1 MTNKL
6 STMLITSLPH
16 PRPGARSGIRWI
28 LPALILPA
36 LILLLVLAAALGSG
50 SAAAQSSDPSPV
62 PAIGW
67 VKIVGPSEP
76 VMEGETAVFTVTRQN
91 TNQELTIPYQVS
103 ELRGEN
109 NNTVNSQSG
118 DVTFAPREA
127 VKTIWVTLDD
137 NVVEKNN
144 QIKVELFVLPICGGL
159 FPVPCIGNLSATV
172 QIQDDDKYGLSID
185 SPSVDEGRQ
194 GATELTFTARLSNP
208 TDFPVEVDYTV
219 SDSSTATAG
228 PNYTDADYRDQLTID
243 GDRVPLQGAFTFLP
257 GQTQK
262 RITVTVNGDAEIEED
277 ETVVVEVELANED
290 DQALALPNGRAATGT
305 GTIRN
310 DDNPI
315 DGISIAG
322 PTQPVPEGQTAEFTV
337 TRDNTSRPRQLTYSV
352 CAIRGASDRPT
363 PSAADCYH
371 HDLGGNVSFALGQD
385 EETIRVPTSG
395 DYYVEQ
401 HDRVRV
407 TLFIPGHTSSLLA
420 TARIQGR
427 DRYSLHVDTP
437 SVDEGDSG
445 AADLTFNVDLD
456 RPADFPV
463 EVDYRVSDRGTADA
477 GDDYV
482 NQQGTVTFAPGET
495 EKQVTV
501 TVNGDTDFEADE
513 TVVVDVE
520 LANDDDRAYAA
531 PGGDAAS
538 GAGTIRNDDHYIIS
552 FREGSDGY
560 ENVAGSNAPV
570 PVQFKVTL
578 TPAAPGTVTVDYET
592 FDPPGSRPLLAT
604 SGADFRPTSGA
615 LTFAPGDT
623 EKTVAVTVLDDDLA
637 ENKEEVWLRLSNAQ
651 GFAVKIQPAA
661 EGPDGTKF
669 QYIHSDEGYG
679 HLISVQNDGPDILT
693 EPASG
698 ATASLSFV
706 VNLSAAAPG
715 PVKVN
720 YRTVDGTASSG
731 GAANAGE
738 DDYEPARGTLTFEA
752 GAVSKTIDVTVNGD
766 DAFEGETP
774 ESLWLLLSN
783 PRGPSGTN
791 VGFEVDNLGFEK
803 RSFLGLIA
811 DNPPHLKL
819 TVDAPTALESDVG
832 GTPLLPFF
840 FTLRMNQPQQEEV
853 TVRVGSGGTAIG
865 TGGAPD
871 RTTDYIRPALGNVT
885 FKPGETEKEL
895 RFYVLPDNRVED
907 DETVEITVT
916 APPIFNPDGDDD
928 VVIVA
933 TGTILN
939 NDHQVWANWPK
950 VTEGAAG
957 ETTPLTFKVTLRPP
971 VSSGEVTVNYRTADR
986 TYGHTADQNDIDADW
1001 IGSNDYEAKSG
1012 TLTFPANTGRQE
1024 IEVTVNGDDFD
1035 EHDEYF
1041 ILELSGL
1048 SGPEGIRLEFPPGSK
1063 GNYRG
1068 TIKDDDDFAY
1078 RVPTEANTR
1087 SVPEGA
1093 WRMLIDGRRSYQ
1105 TFVRLDIWTNRQWYS
1120 ENATCNA
1127 GEGGTAVGAAI
1138 GRDHGDYY
1146 QSVPSPGVPGG
1157 TNVHSTF
1164 ISHAYSGG
1172 PVDWTDDFGE
1182 TGYQNSVWCHL
1193 PIWGDPFV
1201 EDDETVVVE
1210 YQHSAVGHGA
1220 DNPITLGTITI
1231 LNDDHA
1237 LSVDS
1242 PSVDEGD
1249 TGTAELVFTVTL
1261 DPPSTGTVTV
1271 DYATSDG
1278 SAEAGGS
1285 ANAGGDDYEPKS
1297 GTLTFEAGETTQ
1309 TVTVIVNGD
1318 ETYEGELTQDETV
1331 LLEFSNPSGPGF
1343 STIKLPGEPA
1353 GGTLQPAD
1361 PAYVEPDPIDH
1372 PSGTIR
1378 HDDPFP
1384 KASIGAPAAPV
1395 VEGGDL
1401 VFPVTLS
1408 DAYHE
1413 TWRVRYQLLSDSS
1426 ATRGEDYTAEGYDE
1440 NAWGIVELA
1449 PGQTKA
1455 SITLKTTDDM
1465 VVEDEETVRVQ
1476 LSAPTETPHFEVD
1489 QSKNTATGAITDN
1502 DRTLVTVASD
1512 GDVTEGENAVFTLT
1526 RTRDTSS
1533 EIMVTFAVTGG
1544 NAVLTNA
1551 APTSATI
1558 PANATTA
1565 TVSLATT
1572 DDNTDEPNATLTLT
1586 LADGDA
1592 YDLGSNSAATL
1603 TVQDNDGAPALT
1615 VADAAAAEDADLT
1628 FAISLSPASSGT
1640 VTVSYAIT
1648 PDTAQ
1653 AADYTGTTSGTLT
1666 FAPGETSQSVT
1677 LDVVD
1682 DTVDEPEETVTLTL
1696 SNQTGT
1702 ASIEDATA
1710 TGAITDNDLPSVT
1723 VASGGNVTEGADAE
1737 FTLTRAS
1744 QDTGAALEVTFS
1756 VTGGDAALS
1765 GDAPT
1770 AATIPANATTV
1781 TVSLAT
1787 EDDNT
1792 DEPNATLTLTLDDG
1806 AAYDLGS
1813 DRAATLTVQ
1822 DNDGAPAIS
1831 VADAAASE
1839 DADLVFE
1846 LTLNPAGSQ
1855 EVTVDYAITADTA
1868 QAADYTGTTSGSVTF
1883 APGETSKDVTLDLV
1897 DDTADEPEETV
1908 TLALS
1913 NLTGTASIGNAAATG
1928 AITDNDS
1935 PVVTVAS
1942 GGDITEG
1949 ANAEFTLTRASEDID
1964 QQLLVNFAVT
1974 GGDTVL
1980 SDEDDAPVSAAIPAN
1995 ATTVTVSIPT
2005 EDDETEEDDATLTLT
2020 LTDGDAYDLGSNSA
2034 ATLTV
2039 EDNDTPEVGDL
2050 VVSVAPVKSTITEGD
2065 DAAFALTRSGGPSGE
2080 LTVTFTVTDSGSV
2093 LSGNAPTSVTFG
2105 EDQATAPVIL
2115 ATDDDETDEPN
2126 ATLTLTLTDG
2136 SGYDL
2141 SSVSSQNS
2149 ASVTVEDNDARPH
2162 ADAVVPKVTVAAV
2175 DDTVTE
2181 GNDAVFR
2188 LTRTGDSTLA
2198 LPVTFSVSDPG
2209 SALSASA
2216 PTSATI
2222 PANATTALVALATAD
2237 DNIIEPN
2244 STITLTLTD
2253 GDAYDLGS
2261 DRTATLTVQDNDSP
2275 VVTVSSDGDVTEGA
2289 NAEFTLTR
2297 ASEDTGAAL
2306 EVTFSVTGGDA
2317 ALSADPP
2324 TSATIPA
2331 NATTVTVS
2339 LATEDDNTD
2348 EPDATLTLT
2357 LTDGAAYDL
2366 GSDRAATLTVQ
2377 DNDGTPALSAA
2388 DAAASED
2395 ADLVFEVTLDPASS
2409 GTVTVNYAITADTA
2423 QAADY
2428 TGATSGT
2435 VTFAPGETSQDV
2447 TLALV
2452 DDATDE
2458 PEETV
2463 TLTLSGLTGTASIA
2477 DGTATGTITDNDGPV
2492 VTVSSGGDVTE
2503 GSDAEF
2509 TLTRASENTGAALS
2523 VTFTVSDPGSALS
2536 DAATTSATIPA
2547 DATTVTVSLATEDDN
2562 IDEPDATLTLTLTDG
2577 AAYDLGS
2584 DRAATLTVADNDGTP
2599 ALSAA
2604 DAAASEDADLVFEVT
2619 LDPAS
2624 SGTVTVNYAITADTA
2639 QAADYTGATSGSVTF
2654 APGDT
2659 VKEVTLDLVDDTTDE
2674 PEETVTLT
2682 LSSIIGTASIADG
2695 TATGTIT
2702 DNDGPVVTVSSD
2714 GDVTE
2719 GADAEFTLTRASQDT
2734 GAALEVTFTVTGGDA
2749 ALSDEAPTSATIP
2762 ADATTVT
2769 VSLATEDDNTD
2780 EPDATLTLTLSD
2792 GAAYDLGS
2800 DRAATLTVADND
2812 GTPALSAAD
2821 AAASED
2827 ADLVF
2832 EITLDPASSGT
2843 VTVNYAIT
2851 ADTAQAADYTGATS
2865 GSVTFA
2871 PGDTVKKVTLA
2882 LVDDAV
2888 DEPEETVTL
2897 TLSGLTGTASI
2908 ADGTATGTIT
2918 DNDGPVVTV
2927 SSGGDVT
2934 EGADAEFTLT
2944 RASQDTGAALEVT
2957 FSVTGGDAVLSD
2969 AAPTSAT
2976 IPADATTVTVALA
2989 TEDDNTDEPDATLT
3003 LTLTDGAAYDLGS
3016 DRAATLTVADNDGT
3030 PALSA
3035 ADAAASE
3042 DADLV
3047 FELTLDPAS
3056 SGTVTVNY
3064 AITADTAQAADYTGA
3079 TSGTVTFAPGETS
3092 QDVTLALVDDTV
3104 DEPEE
3109 TVTLTLAGLTGT
3121 ASIADGTATG
3131 TITDNDLPVV
3141 TVTSGGDVTEGAD
3154 AEFTLTRA
3162 SADTGAVLSV
3172 TFTVSDPGSALS
3184 DAAPTSATIP
3194 ANATTVTVSLATEDD
3209 NTDEPDATLTLTL
3222 TDGAAYDL
3230 GSDNAATLTVQD
3242 NDGTPALS
3250 AADAAASEDADL
3262 VFELTLNPASSGTV
3276 TVNYA
3281 ITADTAQAADYTGA
3295 TSGSVTFAPG
3305 DTVKEVTLDLV
3316 DDTTDEP
3323 EETVTLTLSSIIGT
3337 ASIADGTAT
3346 GTITDNDGPVVTVS
3360 SDGDVTEGADA
3371 EFTLTRAS
3379 QDTGAAL
3386 EVTFTVTGGDA
3397 ALSDEAPTSATI
3409 PADATTVTVS
3419 LATEDDNT
3427 DEPDATLT
3435 LTLSDGAAYD
3445 LGSDRAATL
3454 TVADNDGTPALSAA
3468 DAAASEDADLVFEI
3482 TLDPASSGTVTVN
3495 YAITADTAQAA
3506 DYTGATSGSVTFAPG
3521 DTVKKVTLAL
3531 VDDAVDE
3538 PEETVTL
3545 TLSGLTGTA
3554 SIADGT
3560 ATGTITD
3567 NDGPVVT
3574 VSSGG
3579 DVTEGADAEFTLTRA
3594 SQDTGAAL
3602 EVTFSVTGGDAVLS
3616 DAAPT
3621 SATIPAD
3628 ATTVTVALATED
3640 DNTDEPDATLTLT
3653 LTDGAAYDL
3662 GSARAAT
3669 LTVADND
3676 GTPALS
3682 AADAAASEDADLV
3695 FELTLDP
3702 ASSGTVQVN
3711 YAITADTAQAADY
3724 TGATSG
3730 TVTFAPGDTSQDVT
3744 LNLVDDTT
3752 DEPEETVTLTLS
3764 GLTGTASIAD
3774 GTATGTITD
3783 NDGPVV
3789 TVSSDGDVTEGAD
3802 AEFTLTRA
3810 SQDTGAAL
3818 EVTFSVT
3825 GGDAVLSGDAP
3836 TSATIPANAT
3846 TVTVSLATEDDN
3858 IDEPDA
3864 TLTLTL
3870 SDGAAYDLGSD
3881 RAATLTVADNDGTPA
3896 LSAADAAASE
3906 DADLVFEITL
3916 DPASSGTVQVNYA
3929 ITADTAQAADY
3940 TGTTSGSVTFA
3951 PGDTSQD
3958 VTLDLVDDGVDE
3970 PEETVTL
3977 TLSGLTGTASIADGT
3992 ATGTI
3997 TDNDGPVVTVSSGGD
4012 VTEGANA
4019 EFTLTRASQ
4028 DTGAALEV
4036 TFSVT
4041 GGDAVLSDAAPT
4053 AATIPANATT
4063 VTVSLATEDDN
4074 TDEPDATLTLTLT
4087 DGASYDLGSDNAATL
4102 TVADNDGT
4110 PALSAADAAASEDAD
4125 LVFEITLNPASSQE
4139 VTVDYAITA
4148 DTAQAAD
4155 YTGATSGTVTF
4166 APGETSQDVTLNL
4179 VDDTTDEPEET
4190 VTLTLSGL
4198 TGTASIADGT
4208 ATGTITDND
4217 GPVVTVSSGGDV
4229 TEGADAEFTLTR
4241 ASENTG
4247 AALSVTFTVTGGDA
4261 VLSDDAPTA
4270 ATIPANATTVKV
4282 SLATE
4287 DDNIDEPDA
4296 TLTLTLTDGA
4306 AYDLGS
4312 DRAATLTV
4320 QDNDG
4325 APALSAADAS
4335 ASEDADLVFELTLD
4349 PASSGTVT
4357 VNYAITA
4364 DTAQAADY
4372 TGATSG
4378 SVTFT
4383 PGETSQDVTLDLVDD
4398 AADEPEETVTL
4409 TLSGLTGTASIADG
4423 TATGTITDNDG
4434 PVVTVASGGDVTE
4447 GSDAEFTLTRASQD
4461 TGAALSV
4468 TFSVTGGDA
4477 VLSDDAPTAATI
4489 PANATTVTVS
4499 LATEDDNTDEPDATL
4514 TLTLTDGAAY
4524 DLGSDRAATL
4534 TVADNDGTPA
4544 LTAADAAASEDADLV
4559 FELTLNPASSGT
4571 VSVNYAI
4578 TADTAQAADYTGTT
4592 SGSVT
4597 FAPGDTVKEVT
4608 LALVDDT
4615 TDEPEETVTLTLSG
4629 LTGTASIADGTATGT
4644 ITDNDGPVVTVS
4656 SDGDVTEGADAEFT
4670 LTRASEDTGAALP
4683 VTFTVTGGDA
4693 VLSDAAPTS
4702 ATIPANATTVT
4713 VSLATEDDNTDE
4725 PDATLTLTLTDG
4737 AAYDLGSDRA
4747 ATLTVADNDGA
4758 PEDTD
4763 NAGTPEDTDNA
4774 IPIVTVV
4781 SATATAG
4788 GEVVFTLMRTGDLS
4802 VPLVIRYQTV
4812 FRGQGLSLREGYL
4825 TFLEGSSTLEMRVPE
4840 FVEGVVTESDRTA
4853 ELTLLPPNDHAQGY
4867 VVGDPSE
4874 ARLRVA
4880 GTPRPALSAADAS
4893 ASEDADLTF
4902 KITLHPASSQEVT
4915 VDYAIRPDTAQTTD
4929 YTGAT
4934 SGSVTFAP
4942 SETSKS
4948 VTLDLVDDDVAEP
4961 DETVTLTLTL
4971 PDRHEDESLS
4981 PGFYHV
4987 GTARIDDA
4995 TATGTITDDD
5005 PPVETPVSNE
5015 RPVVTVASGS
5025 DVTEGE
5031 NAEFTLT
5038 RDGATNEA
5046 LFVTFSVTG
5055 GDAALSHDAPTSATI
5070 PANATTVT
5078 VSLATEDDNI
5088 DEPDATLTLTLADGE
5103 AYDLGSDRAA
5113 TLTVQ
5118 DNDGTPELTAAD
5130 ASASEDAD
5138 LVFEITLNP
5147 ASSQEVAVDY
5157 EITPDTAQA
5166 ADYTGTTSGA
5176 VTFAPGETSKDVTL
5190 GLVDDTV
5197 DEPDETVTLTLSGLT
5212 GTASIAD
5219 GAAMGTITDND
5230 LPSVTVSSGGDVTEG
5245 ESAEFTLTRASQDTG
5260 AALLVNFTVTGG
5272 DAVLSSN
5279 APTAA
5284 TIPANATTVTVS
5296 LATEDDNT
5304 DEPDATLTLTLTDGA
5319 AYDLGSDRSAT
5330 LTVQDNDDAPDD
5342 NDLPVVTVTS
5352 GGNVTEG
5359 ADAEFTLTRASED
5372 TGAALTVTFS
5382 VTGGGTALINDAPTS
5397 ATIPADATTV
5407 KVSLATEDDNTDE
5420 PDATLTLTLTDGDA
5434 YDLGTPSVA
5443 TVTVED
5449 NDDTPTL
5456 TVADASAS
5464 EDADLVFALTLH
5476 PASSQEVTVDYEITP
5491 DTAQAAD
5498 YAGATSGSVTFAPGE
5513 TSKGITL
5520 DLVDD
5525 EAAEPDETVT
5535 LTLANLTGPANFGD
5549 GAATGTITDNDQ
5561 QVVTVESATE
5571 TENGEVVFT
5580 LRRRGNLSIAL
5591 TIGYQVVYRGQGV
5604 TLREGYRTFPE
5615 GSSTLEMRDPEFVD
5629 GIVTEADRTVELT
5642 LLPPDDYASGY
5653 VVGDPSEATLR
5664 VAGTPRPALS
5674 VADAAASEDADLVF
5688 ALTLSP
5694 ASELSITVDYAIAPG
5709 TAQAADYTGATSG
5722 TVTFAPGDTSK
5733 NVTLDV
5739 VDDDIAEPDE
5749 TVTLTL
5755 TLPDRHED
5763 EPLSNGFYHV
5773 GTARIDDAIATGTIT
5788 DNDLPVVAVA
5798 TEAGAVTEGE
5808 DAVFVFSRTGDASSP
5823 LTVTVAVGETGS
5835 VLAVAPPTTAAFGA
5849 NETETR
5855 LRVATVDDS
5864 TEEPDGR
5871 VTVTVRLGDGYT
5883 VAPDAGS
5890 AGVDVLDNDGSSPS
5904 QADG

>member
-1 MTNKL
+1 M
-6 STMLITSLPH
+6 S
-16 PRPGARSGIRWI
+16 
-28 LPALILPA
+28 
-36 LILLLVLAAALGSG
+36 
-50 SAAAQSSDPSPV
+50 
-62 PAIGW
+62 
-67 VKIVGPSEP
+67 
-76 VMEGETAVFTVTRQN
+76 
-91 TNQELTIPYQVS
+91 
-103 ELRGEN
+103 
-109 NNTVNSQSG
+109 
-118 DVTFAPREA
+118 FAP
-127 VKTIWVTLDD
+127 D
-137 NVVEKNN
+137 
-144 QIKVELFVLPICGGL
+144 
-159 FPVPCIGNLSATV
+159 
-172 QIQDDDKYGLSID
+172 
-185 SPSVDEGRQ
+185 
-194 GATELTFTARLSNP
+194 
-208 TDFPVEVDYTV
+208 
-219 SDSSTATAG
+219 
-228 PNYTDADYRDQLTID
+228 
-243 GDRVPLQGAFTFLP
+243 
-257 GQTQK
+257 
-262 RITVTVNGDAEIEED
+262 ED
-277 ETVVVEVELANED
+277 EKT
-290 DQALALPNGRAATGT
+290 
-305 GTIRN
+305 
-310 DDNPI
+310 
-315 DGISIAG
+315 
-322 PTQPVPEGQTAEFTV
+322 F
-337 TRDNTSRPRQLTYSV
+337 
-352 CAIRGASDRPT
+352 
-363 PSAADCYH
+363 
-371 HDLGGNVSFALGQD
+371 
-385 EETIRVPTSG
+385 RVPTSG

-407 TLFIPGHTSSLLA
+407 TLNTSPTLLA
-420 TARIQGR
+420 TARIQDS

-456 RPADFPV
+456 RPADFPI

-477 GDDYV
+477 GDDYE

-513 TVVVDVE
+513 TVVVEVE

-538 GAGTIRNDDHYIIS
+538 GAGTIRNDDHYVIS
-552 FREGSDGY
+552 FREGSDGH

-715 PVKVN
+715 PVTVN

-731 GAANAGE
+731 GAADAGE

-752 GAVSKTIDVTVNGD
+752 GVVSKTIDVTVNGD
-766 DAFEGETP
+766 DAFEDGAP

-791 VGFEVDNLGFEK
+791 VGFELDNLGFEK

-819 TVDAPTALESDVG
+819 TVDAPTVLESDVG

-853 TVRVGSGGTAIG
+853 TVRVATGGTAIG
-865 TGGAPD
+865 AGGVWGD
-871 RTTDYIRPALGNVT
+871 THDYIRPELGKVI

-895 RFYVLPDNRVED
+895 RFYVLPDNRVEE
-907 DETVEITVT
+907 DETVEVTVT
-916 APPIFNPDGDDD
+916 APPIFNPDGNDD

-933 TGTILN
+933 AGTILN
-939 NDHQVWANWPK
+939 NDHE
-950 VTEGAAG
+950 VTINSPTVDEGAAG
-957 ETTPLTFKVTLRPP
+957 ETTPLTFTVRLNPP
-971 VSSGEVTVNYRTADR
+971 VSSGEVTINYRTVDG
-986 TYGHTADQNDIDADW
+986 TYGHGADQIDADW

-1035 EHDEYF
+1035 EYAKEYF
-1041 ILELSGL
+1041 KVHLSAPR
-1048 SGPEGIRLEFPPGSK
+1048 GPEGISLRFP
-1063 GNYRG
+1063 RG
-1068 TIKDDDDFAY
+1068 TKGTGRIKDDDAFAY
-1078 RVPTEANTR
+1078 RVPTAANTR

-1093 WRMLIDGRRSYQ
+1093 WRMLIDGQPRYQ

-1297 GTLTFEAGETTQ
+1297 GTLTFEAGETTK

-1331 LLEFSNPSGPGF
+1331 LLTFSNPSGPGF

-1586 LADGDA
+1586 LADGAA
-1592 YDLGSNSAATL
+1592 YDLGSDRAATL

-1628 FAISLSPASSGT
+1628 FAISLSPAGSGT

-1666 FAPGETSQSVT
+1666 FAPGETAKSVT

-1682 DTVDEPEETVTLTL
+1682 DTADEPDETVTFTL
-1696 SNQTGT
+1696 SNHTGT

-1710 TGAITDNDLPSVT
+1710 TGTITDNDLPSVT

-1995 ATTVTVSIPT
+1995 ATTVTVSILT
-2005 EDDETEEDDATLTLT
+2005 EDDATEEDDATLTLT
-2020 LTDGDAYDLGSNSA
+2020 LTDGDAYDLGSNRA

-2136 SGYDL
+2136 SGYNL

-2181 GNDAVFR
+2181 GRDAVFR

-2216 PTSATI
+2216 PTSAAI

-2244 STITLTLTD
+2244 ATITLTLTD

-2275 VVTVSSDGDVTEGA
+2275 VVTVSSGDDVTEGES
-2289 NAEFTLTR
+2289 AEFTLTR
-2297 ASEDTGAAL
+2297 ASQDTGAAL
-2306 EVTFSVTGGDA
+2306 SVTFSVTGGDA
-2317 ALSADPP
+2317 VLSDAAP

-2339 LATEDDNTD
+2339 LATEDDETD

-2357 LTDGAAYDL
+2357 LSDGAAYDL
-2366 GSDRAATLTVQ
+2366 GSDRAATLTVA
-2377 DNDGTPALSAA
+2377 DNDGTPALSAS

-2395 ADLVFEVTLDPASS
+2395 ADLVFELSLDPASS
-2409 GTVTVNYAITADTA
+2409 QEVTVNYAITADTA

-2428 TGATSGT
+2428 TGATSGS

-2452 DDATDE
+2452 DDTTDE

-2492 VTVSSGGDVTE
+2492 VTVSSDGDVTE
-2503 GSDAEF
+2503 GANAEF
-2509 TLTRASENTGAALS
+2509 TLTRASQDTGAALS
-2523 VTFTVSDPGSALS
+2523 VTFTVTGGDTALS
-2536 DAATTSATIPA
+2536 DAAPTSATIPA
-2547 DATTVTVSLATEDDN
+2547 NKTTVTVSLATEDDN
-2562 IDEPDATLTLTLTDG
+2562 IDEPDATLTLTLT
-2577 AAYDLGS
+2577 
-2584 DRAATLTVADNDGTP
+2584 
-2599 ALSAA
+2599 
-2604 DAAASEDADLVFEVT
+2604 
-2619 LDPAS
+2619 
-2624 SGTVTVNYAITADTA
+2624 
-2639 QAADYTGATSGSVTF
+2639 
-2654 APGDT
+2654 
-2659 VKEVTLDLVDDTTDE
+2659 
-2674 PEETVTLT
+2674 
-2682 LSSIIGTASIADG
+2682 
-2695 TATGTIT
+2695 
-2702 DNDGPVVTVSSD
+2702 
-2714 GDVTE
+2714 
-2719 GADAEFTLTRASQDT
+2719 
-2734 GAALEVTFTVTGGDA
+2734 
-2749 ALSDEAPTSATIP
+2749 
-2762 ADATTVT
+2762 
-2769 VSLATEDDNTD
+2769 
-2780 EPDATLTLTLSD
+2780 D

-2865 GSVTFA
+2865 GTVTFA
-2871 PGDTVKKVTLA
+2871 PGDTSKDVTLD
-2882 LVDDAV
+2882 LVDDTT

-2918 DNDGPVVTV
+2918 DNDLPQVTV
-2927 SSGGDVT
+2927 ASDGDIT
-2934 EGADAEFTLT
+2934 EGANAEFTLT
-2944 RASQDTGAALEVT
+2944 RASQDTGAAL
-2957 FSVTGGDAVLSD
+2957 
-2969 AAPTSAT
+2969 
-2976 IPADATTVTVALA
+2976 
-2989 TEDDNTDEPDATLT
+2989 
-3003 LTLTDGAAYDLGS
+3003 
-3016 DRAATLTVADNDGT
+3016 
-3030 PALSA
+3030 
-3035 ADAAASE
+3035 
-3042 DADLV
+3042 
-3047 FELTLDPAS
+3047 
-3056 SGTVTVNY
+3056 
-3064 AITADTAQAADYTGA
+3064 
-3079 TSGTVTFAPGETS
+3079 
-3092 QDVTLALVDDTV
+3092 
-3104 DEPEE
+3104 
-3109 TVTLTLAGLTGT
+3109 
-3121 ASIADGTATG
+3121 
-3131 TITDNDLPVV
+3131 
-3141 TVTSGGDVTEGAD
+3141 
-3154 AEFTLTRA
+3154 
-3162 SADTGAVLSV
+3162 SV
-3172 TFTVSDPGSALS
+3172 TFTVTGGDTALS

-3194 ANATTVTVSLATEDD
+3194 ANKTTVTVSLATEDD
-3209 NTDEPDATLTLTL
+3209 NIDEPDATLTLTL
-3222 TDGAAYDL
+3222 T
-3230 GSDNAATLTVQD
+3230 
-3242 NDGTPALS
+3242 
-3250 AADAAASEDADL
+3250 
-3262 VFELTLNPASSGTV
+3262 
-3276 TVNYA
+3276 
-3281 ITADTAQAADYTGA
+3281 
-3295 TSGSVTFAPG
+3295 
-3305 DTVKEVTLDLV
+3305 
-3316 DDTTDEP
+3316 
-3323 EETVTLTLSSIIGT
+3323 
-3337 ASIADGTAT
+3337 
-3346 GTITDNDGPVVTVS
+3346 
-3360 SDGDVTEGADA
+3360 
-3371 EFTLTRAS
+3371 
-3379 QDTGAAL
+3379 
-3386 EVTFTVTGGDA
+3386 
-3397 ALSDEAPTSATI
+3397 
-3409 PADATTVTVS
+3409 
-3419 LATEDDNT
+3419 
-3427 DEPDATLT
+3427 
-3435 LTLSDGAAYD
+3435 DGAAYD

-3506 DYTGATSGSVTFAPG
+3506 DYTGATSGTVTFAPG
-3521 DTVKKVTLAL
+3521 DTSKDVTLDL
-3531 VDDAVDE
+3531 VDDTTDEPEETVTLTLSGLTGTASIADGTATGTITDNDGPVVTVASDGDVTEGSDAEFTLTRASQDTGAALEVTFTVTGGDAALTNDAPTSATIPANKTTVTVSLATEDDNTDEPDATLTLTLTDGAAYDLGTPSVATLTVEDNDGTPALSAADAAASEDADLVFEITLDPASSGTVTVNYAITADTAQAADYTGATSGTVTFAPGDTSKDVTLDLVDDTTDEPEETVTLTLSGLTGTASIADGTATGTITDNDGPVVTVSSDGDVTEGADAEFTLTRASQDTGAALSVTFTVSDPGSALSDAAPTAATIPANATTVTVSLATEDDETDEPDATLTLTLTDGAAYDLGSDRAATLTVADNDGTPALSASDAAASEDADLVFELTLNPASSGTVTVNYAITADTAQAADYTGTTSGSVTFAPGETSQDVTLDLVDDTTDE

-3579 DVTEGADAEFTLTRA
+3579 DVTEGSDAEFTLTRA

-3621 SATIPAD
+3621 AATIPAN
-3628 ATTVTVALATED
+3628 ATTVTVSMATED

-3662 GSARAAT
+3662 GSDRAAT

-3682 AADAAASEDADLV
+3682 AADASAVEDADLVFEITLDPVSSGTVTVNYAITADTAQAADYTGATSGSVTFAPGETSQDVTLDLVDDAVDEPEETVTLTLSGVTGTASIADGTATGTITDNDGPVVTVASDGDVTEGADAEFTLTRASQDTGAALSVTFTVSDPGSALSDAAPTAATIPANATTVTVSLATEDDETDEPDATLTLTLTDGAAYDLGSDRAATLTVADNDGTPALSASDAAASEDADLV
-3695 FELTLDP
+3695 FELTLNP

-4125 LVFEITLNPASSQE
+4125 LVFEITLNPASS
-4139 VTVDYAITA
+4139 
-4148 DTAQAAD
+4148 
-4155 YTGATSGTVTF
+4155 
-4166 APGETSQDVTLNL
+4166 
-4179 VDDTTDEPEET
+4179 
-4190 VTLTLSGL
+4190 
-4198 TGTASIADGT
+4198 
-4208 ATGTITDND
+4208 
-4217 GPVVTVSSGGDV
+4217 
-4229 TEGADAEFTLTR
+4229 
-4241 ASENTG
+4241 
-4247 AALSVTFTVTGGDA
+4247 
-4261 VLSDDAPTA
+4261 
-4270 ATIPANATTVKV
+4270 
-4282 SLATE
+4282 
-4287 DDNIDEPDA
+4287 
-4296 TLTLTLTDGA
+4296 
-4306 AYDLGS
+4306 
-4312 DRAATLTV
+4312 
-4320 QDNDG
+4320 
-4325 APALSAADAS
+4325 
-4335 ASEDADLVFELTLD
+4335 
-4349 PASSGTVT
+4349 GTVT

-4378 SVTFT
+4378 T
-4383 PGETSQDVTLDLVDD
+4383 
-4398 AADEPEETVTL
+4398 
-4409 TLSGLTGTASIADG
+4409 
-4423 TATGTITDNDG
+4423 
-4434 PVVTVASGGDVTE
+4434 
-4447 GSDAEFTLTRASQD
+4447 
-4461 TGAALSV
+4461 
-4468 TFSVTGGDA
+4468 
-4477 VLSDDAPTAATI
+4477 
-4489 PANATTVTVS
+4489 
-4499 LATEDDNTDEPDATL
+4499 
-4514 TLTLTDGAAY
+4514 
-4524 DLGSDRAATL
+4524 
-4534 TVADNDGTPA
+4534 
-4544 LTAADAAASEDADLV
+4544 
-4559 FELTLNPASSGT
+4559 
-4571 VSVNYAI
+4571 
-4578 TADTAQAADYTGTT
+4578 
-4592 SGSVT
+4592 VT

-4737 AAYDLGSDRA
+4737 AAYDLRSDRA